1 MSALLEHFEEKES
14 NDKYFDPLIKKN
26 ECQDEWMIYKT
37 IVKSNF
43 DKMKIEAILPILIK
57 EYSDVFPN
65 IIRLIKIA
73 YTVPFSSV
81 PCERGF
87 SKQNL
92 VKTNNINSLSIDTL
106 DKLLRVSLED
116 VLVKNFDYK

>member
-1 MSALLEHFEEKES
+1 MNVLLEYFEEKES

-26 ECQDEWMIYKT
+26 ECQDEWMIFKT
-37 IVKSNF
+37 IIKSNF

-73 YTVPFSSV
+73 YTVPFFK
-81 PCERGF
+81 C
-87 SKQNL
+87 
-92 VKTNNINSLSIDTL
+92 TL
-106 DKLLRVSLED
+106 
-116 VLVKNFDYK
+116 

>member
-1 MSALLEHFEEKES
+1 MDDL
-14 NDKYFDPLIKKN
+14 
-26 ECQDEWMIYKT
+26 
-37 IVKSNF
+37 VKSNF

-81 PCERGF
+81 PCEREF
-87 SKQNL
+87 SKQKQTIEIVCQL
-92 VKTNNINSLSIDTL
+92 IL
-106 DKLLRVSLED
+106 
-116 VLVKNFDYK
+116 